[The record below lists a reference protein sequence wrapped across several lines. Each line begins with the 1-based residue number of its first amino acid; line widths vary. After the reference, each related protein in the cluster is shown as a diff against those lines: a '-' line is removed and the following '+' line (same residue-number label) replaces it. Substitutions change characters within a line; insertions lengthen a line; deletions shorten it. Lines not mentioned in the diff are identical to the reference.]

1 MDLDIAAKLMTGMNS
16 NIVDAYRDKG
26 SRNLQAFIKIVRK
39 TGSGPSSVELL
50 SLRMLP
56 PKLSGLMAHQTK
68 MIGTVYSTG
77 EEFIEMLSWWE

>member
-1 MDLDIAAKLMTGMNS
+1 MSAKLMTGFPG
-16 NIVDAYRDKG
+16 NIVDAYREKG
-26 SRNLQAFIKIVRK
+26 FRNLQAFMKIDHWK

-56 PKLSGLMAHQTK
+56 PNLIGFMALQTK